1 MQQPHS
7 LTTLV
12 TVAALLVY
20 IWMGIRVARAR
31 RRCGIHAPAMT
42 GDPVLER
49 TIRAHLNTLEW
60 LPPFLAGLW
69 LFSIYWND
77 RLAAIL
83 GLIWI
88 VGRVLYALSYPAG
101 ETKRLPGFLIQTL
114 VTLVLLIG
122 AAIGAIR
129 VMSVTGG
136 L

>member
-12 TVAALLVY
+12 TVAALLMY
-20 IWMGIRVARAR
+20 LWMGLRVVSARKTS
-31 RRCGIHAPAMT
+31 GVHAPAMT

-60 LPPFLAGLW
+60 LPAFLVGLW

-77 RLAAIL
+77 RLAAII
-83 GLIWI
+83 GLAWI

-101 ETKRLPGFLIQTL
+101 EARRLPGFLIQMAA
-114 VTLVLLIG
+114 TLVLLIG

-129 VMSVTGG
+129 VMSITGG

>member
-1 MQQPHS
+1 MNQPHS

-12 TVAALLVY
+12 TVAALLMY
-20 IWMGIRVARAR
+20 IWMGMRVVAAR
-31 RRCGIHAPAMT
+31 RKCGIHAPAMT

-83 GLIWI
+83 GVIWI
-88 VGRVLYALSYPAG
+88 VGRWLYALTYPSG
-101 ETKRLPGFLIQTL
+101 ETKRLPGFLIQTV

-122 AAIGAIR
+122 AVMGAIR
-129 VMSVTGG
+129 VMSATGG

>member
-20 IWMGIRVARAR
+20 IWMGFRVAAAR
-31 RRCGIHAPAMT
+31 RRSGIHAPAMT
-42 GDPVLER
+42 GDPGLER
-49 TIRAHLNTLEW
+49 TIRAHENTLEW
-60 LPPFLAGLW
+60 LAPFLAGLW

-77 RLAAIL
+77 RLAAML
-83 GLIWI
+83 GLVWI
-88 VGRVLYALSYPAG
+88 VGRVLYALGYSAG
-101 ETKRLPGFLIQTL
+101 EHKRAPGFFIQA
-114 VTLVLLIG
+114 VATLVLLIG

>member
-7 LTTLV
+7 LTALV
-12 TVAALLVY
+12 TVAALLMY
-20 IWMGIRVARAR
+20 IWMGIRVVQARS
-31 RRCGIHAPAMT
+31 RCGIHAPAMT

-49 TIRAHLNTLEW
+49 TIRAHINTLEW
-60 LPPFLAGLW
+60 LPPFLVGLW

-83 GLIWI
+83 GVVWI
-88 VGRVLYALSYPAG
+88 VGRILYALSYPAG
-101 ETKRLPGFLIQTL
+101 EKKRLPGFLIQTA

>member
-12 TVAALLVY
+12 TVAALLIY
-20 IWMGIRVARAR
+20 IWMGIRVVQAR
-31 RRCGIHAPAMT
+31 RRCGIQAPAMT
-42 GDPVLER
+42 GDLVLER

-60 LPPFLAGLW
+60 LAPFLAGLW

-88 VGRVLYALSYPAG
+88 LGRIHYALSYPAG
-101 ETKRLPGFLIQTL
+101 ETKRLPGFLVQTL
-114 VTLVLLIG
+114 ITLTLLIG
-122 AAIGAIR
+122 AAVGAIR
-129 VMSVTGG
+129 VMGATGG

>member
-1 MQQPHS
+1 MNQPHS

-12 TVAALLVY
+12 TVAALLAY
-20 IWMGIRVARAR
+20 IWMGVRVAAAR
-31 RRCGIHAPAMT
+31 RTTGIHAPAMT

-49 TIRAHLNTLEW
+49 TIRAHENTLEW

-77 RLAAIL
+77 RLAAVL
-83 GLIWI
+83 GVIWI
-88 VGRVLYALSYPAG
+88 IGRVLYALTYPAG
-101 ETKRLPGFLIQTL
+101 ETKRLPGFLIQTA

-129 VMSVTGG
+129 VLSVTGG

>member
-83 GLIWI
+83 GVIWI
-88 VGRVLYALSYPAG
+88 AGRVLYALTYSAG
-101 ETKRLPGFLIQTL
+101 EAKRLPGFLIQTL

>member
-7 LTTLV
+7 LTALI
-12 TVAALLVY
+12 TVIALLVY
-20 IWMGIRVARAR
+20 IWMGVRVAGAR
-31 RRCGIHAPAMT
+31 RKCGIDAPAMT

-49 TIRAHLNTLEW
+49 TIRAQLNTLEW

-77 RLAAIL
+77 RLAAVL
-83 GLIWI
+83 GVIWI
-88 VGRVLYALSYPAG
+88 IGRVIYALGYSAG
-101 ETKRLPGFLIQTL
+101 GSKRAPGFLIQAL

-122 AAIGAIR
+122 AAVGAIR

>member
-20 IWMGIRVARAR
+20 FWMAGRVAGAR
-31 RRCGIHAPAMT
+31 RKSGIHAPAMT
-42 GDPVLER
+42 GDPLLER

-60 LPPFLAGLW
+60 LPPFLVGLW
-69 LFSIYWND
+69 LFSLYWND
-77 RLAAIL
+77 RLAALL
-83 GLIWI
+83 GVFWI
-88 VGRVLYALSYPAG
+88 GGRVLYALSYTAG
-101 ETKRLPGFLIQTL
+101 EKKRAPGFLIQALITF
-114 VTLVLLIG
+114 VLLIG
-122 AAIGAIR
+122 AVIGAIR

>member
-20 IWMGIRVARAR
+20 LWMGARVAGAR
-31 RRCGIHAPAMT
+31 RKSGIHAPAMT
-42 GDPVLER
+42 GDPTLER

-60 LPPFLAGLW
+60 LPPFLVGLW
-69 LFSIYWND
+69 LFSLYWND
-77 RLAAIL
+77 RLAALL
-83 GLIWI
+83 GVMWI
-88 VGRVLYALSYPAG
+88 VGRVLYALSYAAG
-101 ETKRLPGFLIQTL
+101 EKKRAPGFLIQAL
-114 VTLVLLIG
+114 VTFVLLIG
-122 AAIGAIR
+122 AVIGAIR